1 MCCFSKSIIL
11 EKIHEEI
18 FKSKLPDNFI
28 ERTPFHGF
36 SHVELLQNFE
46 KLKYQFYAAS
56 QMCKVKSLKKACE
69 EIFFLN
75 RAASKKAHNL
85 Y

>member
-46 KLKYQFYAAS
+46 KLKYQ
-56 QMCKVKSLKKACE
+56 VLRSLS
-69 EIFFLN
+69 N
-75 RAASKKAHNL
+75 VQSKIPEKGL
-85 Y
+85 